1 MDLPLDFNDVF
12 NIGLAVRYINVILER
27 QLHIAVTIFQTGADL
42 PGHEFH
48 RCFLP
53 FLH

>member
-27 QLHIAVTIFQTGADL
+27 QLHIAVTIFQTYAETITIL
-42 PGHEFH
+42 IVCI
-48 RCFLP
+48 RSVK
-53 FLH
+53 